1 MPAKN
6 EGIGQ
11 LKQKE
16 MRKSTNIDYPFMG
29 ASSQSESEIKWIELH
44 QMFDR

>member
-1 MPAKN
+1 MPAKID
-6 EGIGQ
+6 GIGK

-16 MRKSTNIDYPFMG
+16 IGESTNIDYPFIG
-29 ASSQSESEIKWIELH
+29 VVDQSESEIKWIELH

>member
-1 MPAKN
+1 MPGKI
-6 EGIGQ
+6 EGIGK

-16 MRKSTNIDYPFMG
+16 IRKSTNIDYPFMG
-29 ASSQSESEIKWIELH
+29 VSSQSESEIKWIELH